1 MEGTLGATTRSPQ
14 AALRGVPC
22 EPAGAR
28 ASLLDTEPGQAPAPG
43 DTHQRQRGPRMQAAG
58 AEGAAWGH
66 SRQPVP
72 RVPLGVDALVQPRV
86 SHSVM
91 EVFPRPRE
99 RVPAPPDTLAN
110 TRSAITILPL
120 TDRRERQR
128 EKDPG
133 GILGCPSE
141 DPQTPEPAQLHGLGC
156 RHSSR
161 PLGQGTP
168 EGAGC
173 FRTEKPAAARGRG
186 ALHARGEPHGL
197 AEKISF
203 TREGRMWQESPV
215 VLPK

>member
-1 MEGTLGATTRSPQ
+1 MSLQGPERLCWTLSPARPQLPGTHTSDRGAPACRQ
-14 AALRGVPC
+14 LEQKALRG
-22 EPAGAR
+22 
-28 ASLLDTEPGQAPAPG
+28 
-43 DTHQRQRGPRMQAAG
+43 
-58 AEGAAWGH
+58 GH

-128 EKDPG
+128 EKNPG